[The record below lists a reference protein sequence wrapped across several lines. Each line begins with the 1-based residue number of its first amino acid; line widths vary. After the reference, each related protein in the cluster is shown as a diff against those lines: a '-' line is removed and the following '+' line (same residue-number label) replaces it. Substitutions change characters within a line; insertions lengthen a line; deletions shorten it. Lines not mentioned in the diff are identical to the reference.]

1 MHVAARGLDGRV
13 AAITGASSGIGE
25 ATARRLAGEGA
36 AVALLARRLDR
47 IEALARELGQA
58 GCRVRAYEVDVR
70 DRDALAGVPEA
81 ISGELGRV
89 DCLVNNAGLMLLSH
103 FETGLDD
110 QWRTMIDTNL
120 TGVLTVT
127 AAFLPQLV
135 DGGGDIVNISSVAG
149 RKARST
155 GSVYS
160 ATKWGLNGWSEGL
173 RQELLEHGVR
183 VTVVEP
189 GAVATE
195 LSSHIT
201 DERAL
206 DVARDRFADIEV
218 LQADDVAAV
227 IAFAVALP
235 RRASLNEALIR
246 PTQQAY

>member
-1 MHVAARGLDGRV
+1 MPGRGLDGRV
-13 AAITGASSGIGE
+13 AAITGASSGIGQ

-36 AVALLARRLDR
+36 GVALLARRRDR
-47 IEALARELGQA
+47 IEELAGELDQSGTQA
-58 GCRVRAYEVDVR
+58 RAYEVDVR
-70 DRDALAGVPEA
+70 DRDGLAEVAAAVGRD
-81 ISGELGRV
+81 LGRV
-89 DCLVNNAGLMLLSH
+89 DCLVNNAGLMRLSH
-103 FETGLDD
+103 FETGLEDE
-110 QWRTMIDTNL
+110 WRTMIDTNL
-120 TGVLTVT
+120 TGALAAT

-135 DGGGDIVNISSVAG
+135 DGGGDIVNVSSVAG
-149 RKARST
+149 RKARET

-173 RQELLEHGVR
+173 RQELLERDVR

-206 DVARDRFADIEV
+206 AGMRSRFAQIEV
-218 LQADDVAAV
+218 LQAEDVAAV

-235 RRASLNEALIR
+235 PRASLNEALIR
-246 PTQQAY
+246 PSKQAY